1 MAHSTP
7 QGILDDVAMV
17 SWNWSW
23 FLFKLMWSYFSL
35 GICGSFILNITS
47 RFIELFLM
55 RTCLCLGSRWRG
67 RSLHSKNVEAVDI
80 WNWGKEDRTGEIK
93 PTRLSEFVRSQF
105 CYLPVSGLSTCVYKT
120 PPFHQQGA
128 AALCVCVCVFGRG
141 TLSCEQKGFA
151 QTYCMI
157 KLWLYFSPLLMP
169 LLILLQLH
177 FTHLFSNMLDT
188 FCFDLLLSCQGAA
201 PLCELINML
210 FFKYKI
216 VFVFI

>member
-17 SWNWSW
+17 SWNWFW

-35 GICGSFILNITS
+35 GICGLFILNITS

-128 AALCVCVCVFGRG
+128 AALCVCVCVCVWKGNSELWTERFCTNILHDK
-141 TLSCEQKGFA
+141 TLVVF
-151 QTYCMI
+151 
-157 KLWLYFSPLLMP
+157 FSFVDAFVDTVAVAFHPSVLQYVGH
-169 LLILLQLH
+169 ILLW
-177 FTHLFSNMLDT
+177 FTVIMSRRCSIVWTNKY
-188 FCFDLLLSCQGAA
+188 A
-201 PLCELINML
+201 
-210 FFKYKI
+210 FF
-216 VFVFI
+216 